1 MQSNKKDIRLTQV
14 HNEPQT
20 HIHGEVRGILQ
31 LTAASDDDKDASR
44 LDLACPWKKNLVS
57 SSCIFINGYF
67 THLFSFLWIGNLFC
81 GYYNDFRMTTMLNIT
96 I

>member
-31 LTAASDDDKDASR
+31 LTVASDDDKDASR
-44 LDLACPWKKNLVS
+44 LDLACP
-57 SSCIFINGYF
+57 
-67 THLFSFLWIGNLFC
+67 
-81 GYYNDFRMTTMLNIT
+81 
-96 I
+96 